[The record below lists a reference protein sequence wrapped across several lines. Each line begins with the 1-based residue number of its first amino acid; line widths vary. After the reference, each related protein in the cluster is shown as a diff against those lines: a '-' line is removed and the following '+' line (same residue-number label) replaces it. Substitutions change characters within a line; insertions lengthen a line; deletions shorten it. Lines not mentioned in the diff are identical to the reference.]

1 MIILCWFDSSHDDND
16 IRQPMTAVLVLILFF
31 PSIFGV
37 VEIFIESIVVFQ
49 VVVHIRFRVISIII
63 VVGVIRVGVGVVD

>member
-1 MIILCWFDSSHDDND
+1 
-16 IRQPMTAVLVLILFF
+16 MTAVLVLILFF

-63 VVGVIRVGVGVVD
+63 VVGVVRVGVGVVD